1 MDALSGVLKAV
12 RLEGALYL
20 DAEFTAPWCMRGRFG
35 LTSVKERLSSAERVM
50 LFHYLVEGSARVR
63 LAEGG
68 EVLDLNAGDLVMFPQ
83 DDRHLMGSDLHIA
96 PLEADHIA
104 RPPDVADDEFIPIRH
119 GGGGVPTRFVCG
131 YMAWGSGT
139 ARRLFESLPR
149 VLRITMGDGPAARL
163 LRELL
168 RLGVRESAQTRPGAQ
183 STLARLADL
192 MVVEALRLYAQQL
205 PADGTGW
212 LAGLRDAHVGRA
224 LAALHSAPEHK
235 WTVDELARSAA
246 LSRSA
251 LAERFTRLVGSSP
264 MQYLTHWRLAQA
276 ADHLRAGS
284 DSVARIA
291 ERSGYETEAAFSRAF
306 KREFGVPPAAWRRS
320 AGA

>member
-1 MDALSGVLKAV
+1 
-12 RLEGALYL
+12 
-20 DAEFTAPWCMRGRFG
+20 
-35 LTSVKERLSSAERVM
+35 
-50 LFHYLVEGSARVR
+50 
-63 LAEGG
+63 
-68 EVLDLNAGDLVMFPQ
+68 
-83 DDRHLMGSDLHIA
+83 
-96 PLEADHIA
+96 
-104 RPPDVADDEFIPIRH
+104 
-119 GGGGVPTRFVCG
+119 
-131 YMAWGSGT
+131 
-139 ARRLFESLPR
+139 
-149 VLRITMGDGPAARL
+149 
-163 LRELL
+163 
-168 RLGVRESAQTRPGAQ
+168 
-183 STLARLADL
+183 
-192 MVVEALRLYAQQL
+192 L